1 VVLAPEGSGTRLSY
15 RYGADVG
22 GTLAAVGNRMLG
34 SVTGVL
40 IGQFFKAFEQY
51 GRSVA
56 GRNALWNR
64 VRSWF
69 GGGERKP

>member
-1 VVLAPEGSGTRLSY
+1 
-15 RYGADVG
+15 
-22 GTLAAVGNRMLG
+22 LAAVGNRMLG